1 MMKVRVASYIG
12 FCFGVKRAVSIA
24 EDLLARVKRAYIVG
38 DLIHNPLEMK
48 RLEKK
53 GLIKVQSVDEIP
65 DGAFVLIRSHGLPKK
80 MIDLLKEKGNKIV
93 DTTCPFVKE
102 VQKKAR
108 FLLDKGYKVVILGD
122 PEHPEVKGVLGG
134 IEDKGFV
141 AINSKD
147 LDFISPSDKIG
158 LVSQTTQGI
167 ETFIEMLTE
176 ICRRGGEV
184 WAFNTICDETLRR
197 RQAVRDIAVRSE
209 AVLIIGGK
217 NSANTRKLVEI
228 VKELSKKVYHIES
241 LSEISGRWFEGVRT
255 LGVASGASTPYW
267 QIKATLA
274 ILRKYGGEV
283 SNGNGPDSR
292 GSNVSH

>member
-1 MMKVRVASYIG
+1 MMRVLVASYIG

-24 EDLLARVKRAYIVG
+24 EDLLSKVKKAYIVG

-53 GLIKVQSVDEIP
+53 GLVKVQSVDEIP

-80 MIDLLKEKGNKIV
+80 MVDLLKEKGNKIV

-108 FLLDKGYKVVILGD
+108 FLLDKGYKVVIFGD

-134 IEDKGFV
+134 IENKGFV
-141 AINSKD
+141 AFSSTD

-167 ETFIEMLTE
+167 EAFIEMLAE
-176 ICRRGGEV
+176 ICQRAREV
-184 WAFNTICDETLRR
+184 WAFNTICDETLKRR
-197 RQAVRDIAVRSE
+197 WAVKDIAVRSD

-228 VKELSKKVYHIES
+228 VGRFSKKVYHIES
-241 LSEISGRWFEGVRT
+241 PSEISGRWFKGVQT

-267 QIKATLA
+267 QIRATLA
-274 ILRKYGGEV
+274 ILRRYGGEV

-292 GSNVSH
+292 GSSVFH